1 MEGFSG
7 DQLLIVTLIITSFF
21 IGIELIFYLFDV
33 IILKLKRRKYKR
45 LKEVIHMNEEKS
57 ELELMLDRMQA
68 DLEAKQEKEIE
79 AFEQEQEEKSIIS
92 YSELKKAA
100 EKNKQEIAKKVN
112 KQEDEELL
120 NKVNEVSAS
129 KQEVTKMEEEIDKSF
144 IPSNEPKSNF
154 TKTEFISP
162 VYGKQIGEVSYP
174 SIPTF
179 DENNEVIFD
188 IPAEE
193 EKNDIHQIK
202 EELFT
207 EDYKNPTIDDKIFT
221 KEYKEPVITKEDI
234 INSNI
239 SLEETLNIKPL
250 SQEIKKNVEFLEALK
265 DLRSKL

>member
-7 DQLLIVTLIITSFF
+7 GQILIVTLIITSFF
-21 IGIELIFYLFDV
+21 VGIQLMFYIVDV
-33 IILKLKRRKYKR
+33 IILKLKRRKNKR

-100 EKNKQEIAKKVN
+100 EKNKQEMVKKAK

-120 NKVNEVSAS
+120 NKVNEVALS
-129 KQEVTKMEEEIDKSF
+129 KKEVAKMEEEIDSSF
-144 IPSNEPKSNF
+144 VPNNESKTMF

-162 VYGKQIGEVSYP
+162 VYGKQVGEVSYP

-188 IPAEE
+188 VPNEE
-193 EKNDIHQIK
+193 VKNDIHQIK
-202 EELFT
+202 EDLFT
-207 EDYKNPTIDDKIFT
+207 KEYKDPTIFDTSFS